1 MSTQI
6 KWLPSWW
13 VVKLSKALGQLRII
27 AGSWRGRKLAVL
39 DLEGLRPTPD
49 RVRETVFNWLQPH
62 LGQSRCLDLFAGTG
76 ALGLEAASRGAGHVS
91 LVELNSKA
99 AMQLR
104 THCQT
109 LSAEQCEVHLQAAT
123 DFLNQ
128 HQQQYDIVFIDPP
141 YQSDYW
147 YEVAEQLIATGSLAD
162 DALIY
167 LEYPRQLDKPLL
179 PAQWQLIKEKKA
191 GAVNYCLFRNTTE

>member
-1 MSTQI
+1 VSTQI

-147 YEVAEQLIATGSLAD
+147 SEVAEQLIATGSLAD

>member
-1 MSTQI
+1 MD
-6 KWLPSWW
+6 
-13 VVKLSKALGQLRII
+13 KLSKALGQLRII

-49 RVRETVFNWLQPH
+49 RVRETVFNWLHPH

-76 ALGLEAASRGAGHVS
+76 ALGLEAASRGAEHVS

-99 AMQLR
+99 AMQLG

-109 LSAEQCEVHLQAAT
+109 LSAEQCEVHNQAAS

-128 HQQQYDIVFIDPP
+128 NQQQ
-141 YQSDYW
+141 
-147 YEVAEQLIATGSLAD
+147 
-162 DALIY
+162 
-167 LEYPRQLDKPLL
+167 
-179 PAQWQLIKEKKA
+179 
-191 GAVNYCLFRNTTE
+191 